1 MNEIPLSPL
10 KFRIIGASTEDPE
23 HPLFS
28 ILSQKPT
35 EGWNSVRFCLFPQEV
50 LIQFTKP
57 VRLRQINI
65 VLHETKI
72 PSKIDIYHFF
82 PKQYNDFFA
91 DYNTLTY
98 EKIGYVIPDS
108 NMKSDYK
115 ARELKKVF
123 LNENCLYLKLVFHKP
138 HINIYNPFNQVALIT
153 MTCLGFDFTPNNID
167 TFYPNRNKDLNYFS
181 NNMDAYIPNPDIND
195 NELDDVCINKI
206 EELKLQVD
214 NAVKNENYDHAKV
227 LDELIKRIRLLGI
240 KIKNL
245 TDIKVRAIEISDYD
259 TAKQMKNEIERI
271 REIINEVAD
280 VQEGQQVVYYDQRN
294 INPLF
299 KEEEAP
305 PQNENNFNYENTNT
319 NVILTK
325 SDEIRQ
331 EMENKK
337 KIIKENKKQAEENLK
352 REKND
357 RIDTHE
363 RQITKKYDDQ
373 EEVEEEIRVK
383 NY

>member
-1 MNEIPLSPL
+1 ML
-10 KFRIIGASTEDPE
+10 FRS
-23 HPLFS
+23 
-28 ILSQKPT
+28 
-35 EGWNSVRFCLFPQEV
+35 
-50 LIQFTKP
+50 
-57 VRLRQINI
+57 
-65 VLHETKI
+65 
-72 PSKIDIYHFF
+72 
-82 PKQYNDFFA
+82 
-91 DYNTLTY
+91 
-98 EKIGYVIPDS
+98 
-108 NMKSDYK
+108 
-115 ARELKKVF
+115 
-123 LNENCLYLKLVFHKP
+123 
-138 HINIYNPFNQVALIT
+138 
-153 MTCLGFDFTPNNID
+153 
-167 TFYPNRNKDLNYFS
+167 
-181 NNMDAYIPNPDIND
+181 
-195 NELDDVCINKI
+195 
-206 EELKLQVD
+206 
-214 NAVKNENYDHAKV
+214 
-227 LDELIKRIRLLGI
+227 
-240 KIKNL
+240 
-245 TDIKVRAIEISDYD
+245 
-259 TAKQMKNEIERI
+259 
-271 REIINEVAD
+271 NEVAD

>member
-1 MNEIPLSPL
+1 
-10 KFRIIGASTEDPE
+10 
-23 HPLFS
+23 
-28 ILSQKPT
+28 
-35 EGWNSVRFCLFPQEV
+35 
-50 LIQFTKP
+50 
-57 VRLRQINI
+57 
-65 VLHETKI
+65 
-72 PSKIDIYHFF
+72 
-82 PKQYNDFFA
+82 
-91 DYNTLTY
+91 
-98 EKIGYVIPDS
+98 
-108 NMKSDYK
+108 
-115 ARELKKVF
+115 
-123 LNENCLYLKLVFHKP
+123 
-138 HINIYNPFNQVALIT
+138 
-153 MTCLGFDFTPNNID
+153 
-167 TFYPNRNKDLNYFS
+167 
-181 NNMDAYIPNPDIND
+181 MDAYIPNPDIND

-325 SDEIRQ
+325 RDEIRQ